1 MWAFFVEIR
10 MIFSIFGFESQLS
23 VFFLYTFET
32 NRNPLITQYITS
44 VTGLP

>member
-1 MWAFFVEIR
+1 MWAFFGEIR
-10 MIFSIFGFESQLS
+10 MIFSIFGFESHLC
-23 VFFLYTFET
+23 VFFLYTFKK

>member
-1 MWAFFVEIR
+1 MWAFFSDIR
-10 MIFSIFGFESQLS
+10 MIFSIFGVESHLC